1 MYGSQLFLY
10 SGLCSHSRA
19 TQYFVNS
26 IREPFLFPAV
36 NCASVEECNQEIA
49 TTDQVDDDQYFDLHD
64 KYDSDRYLATWEK
77 MPWVTGMD
85 NPEACSTMTYNTVTG
100 PTMSTVTGCA

>member
-1 MYGSQLFLY
+1 M
-10 SGLCSHSRA
+10 
-19 TQYFVNS
+19 
-26 IREPFLFPAV
+26 FPAV

-77 MPWVTGMD
+77 MP
-85 NPEACSTMTYNTVTG
+85 
-100 PTMSTVTGCA
+100 